1 MALGDGVHV
10 DELWFVRK
18 DGSRLFVTEALGRI
32 DDEGGNLRG
41 FAMVARDITKR
52 KSLED
57 ELRQARDQ
65 LETLVQERTARLRE
79 TIRELESFSYSVSH
93 DLRAPL
99 RAMQGLADL
108 LHVEFG
114 ECLGPKGRDLVARI
128 VAAGKRMDLLIEDV
142 LKLSHLGREPI
153 RLQALDL
160 EKILRKVIAEM
171 PQVQESLAEISV
183 AQPLHKVLGHESLLS
198 QCASNLLGNAV
209 KFVAPGVRPQV
220 NIWTEAF
227 NDRVRVWIK
236 DNGVGIPKGKQDRI
250 FGLFQRL
257 HHDDAYPGTG
267 IGLAIVRKAIERM
280 NGKVGV
286 ESEPG
291 QGSRFWLELAAGPG

>member
-1 MALGDGVHV
+1 
-10 DELWFVRK
+10 
-18 DGSRLFVTEALGRI
+18 
-32 DDEGGNLRG
+32 
-41 FAMVARDITKR
+41 
-52 KSLED
+52 
-57 ELRQARDQ
+57 
-65 LETLVQERTARLRE
+65 
-79 TIRELESFSYSVSH
+79 
-93 DLRAPL
+93 
-99 RAMQGLADL
+99 
-108 LHVEFG
+108 
-114 ECLGPKGRDLVARI
+114 
-128 VAAGKRMDLLIEDV
+128 MDLLIEDV
-142 LKLSHLGREPI
+142 LKLSRLGREPI